1 MLTTRHSFDTQ
12 LRELEQDLLRMGSLV
27 EGMVDQS
34 VRSLLERD
42 VALAEAVIAE
52 DDRVDE
58 LDLSLETHCMRL
70 LALQQPMAKDLRTI
84 GTVLKAITD
93 LERIGDYS
101 VDIAHITLR
110 LVDHPGPLPRVD
122 LAGMTEAVKAMTRSV
137 LRAFVD
143 RDLEAVH
150 RICLEDD
157 DVVDHAYHRLFDEL
171 LELMQRDPSQ
181 VVPSTHFILAA
192 RCLERIADHVTNV
205 AERIQYMETGVL
217 EELA

>member
-1 MLTTRHSFDTQ
+1 MATTRHTFDTQ
-12 LRELEQDLLRMGSLV
+12 LRALEQDLLRMGSHV

-34 VRSLLERD
+34 VRALLERNSE
-42 VALAEAVIAE
+42 LAEAVIAE
-52 DDRVDE
+52 DDKVDD
-58 LDLSLETHCMRL
+58 LDLSLETQCMRL

-101 VDIAHITLR
+101 VDIARIAIR
-110 LVDHPGPLPRVD
+110 LLDHPGPLPRVD
-122 LAGMTEAVKAMTRSV
+122 LAGMTELVKAMTRKT

-143 RDLEAVH
+143 RDVEAVR
-150 RICLEDD
+150 RICMEDD
-157 DVVDHAYHRLFDEL
+157 DEVDHAYHRMLDEL
-171 LELMQRDPSQ
+171 LELMRHDPSQ
-181 VVPSTHFILAA
+181 VVPATHFILAG
-192 RCLERIADHVTNV
+192 RSLERIADHVTNV